1 MIFNWLKARNANVS
15 EPEQTWVFSENPIY
29 EKEHLES
36 KQVIEDIMT
45 KLDEIKVLV
54 VEMREKEGQVK

>member
-1 MIFNWLKARNANVS
+1 MIFSWLKARNAKVS

-54 VEMREKEGQVK
+54 VEMREKKVE

>member
-1 MIFNWLKARNANVS
+1 MSYRWLKARNANVS

-54 VEMREKEGQVK
+54 VEMREKKGK